1 MTVSN
6 RGASNG
12 PNVVTAAAH
21 RMSPRLNGEA
31 DQWFTKLLMLEMLSL
46 CLFMITSMAS
56 HVSTDFDLIFVSNFN
71 IVQKLTS

>member
-21 RMSPRLNGEA
+21 RMSPRLNGKA
-31 DQWFTKLLMLEMLSL
+31 DRWFTKLLMLTEVDDNMNSL
-46 CLFMITSMAS
+46 G
-56 HVSTDFDLIFVSNFN
+56 
-71 IVQKLTS
+71 